1 MPQPRRTRVSTS
13 NPYATSHSQNSGRR
27 LPHMDKVDPQD
38 PDRTDILLM
47 VHRFELAGIEIDE
60 RAVEI
65 AAKYMRWERERR
77 AEQSAKQR
85 AEWEQRQAE
94 TEVRESWVYFIRI
107 GQLVKI
113 GMTTNLANRFS
124 SLRPNEVLVI
134 QPGGLDEEA
143 ALHRQFAVLRAGGE
157 FFHPGPPLQE
167 HIRELRQRIGAP
179 QWKKSL
185 VPDGHNWF
193 TDS

>member
-1 MPQPRRTRVSTS
+1 
-13 NPYATSHSQNSGRR
+13 
-27 LPHMDKVDPQD
+27 MDKVDPRD
-38 PDRTDILLM
+38 PDRTEILLM

-65 AAKYMRWERERR
+65 AAKYMRWERALR
-77 AEQSAKQR
+77 AEQSAKQQ

-94 TEVRESWVYFIRI
+94 TEVRECWVYFIRI

-124 SLRPNEVLVI
+124 SLRPNEVLAI
-134 QPGGLDEEA
+134 QPGGLADET
-143 ALHRQFAVLRAGGE
+143 ALHRKFASLRAGGE

-179 QWKKSL
+179 RWRKSL
-185 VPDGHNWF
+185 VPDGNNWF